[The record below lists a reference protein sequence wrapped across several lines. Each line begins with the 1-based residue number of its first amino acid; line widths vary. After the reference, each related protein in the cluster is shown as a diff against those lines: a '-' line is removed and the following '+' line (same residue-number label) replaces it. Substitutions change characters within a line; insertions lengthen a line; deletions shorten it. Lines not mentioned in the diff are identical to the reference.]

1 VRHDDPGTQAILLHP
16 AIRYSYLMGSNAR
29 PWPEQESA
37 TDMALIG
44 YARVSSED
52 QATFSQFDDL
62 RAAGCQVVFEEKA
75 SGGGPARA
83 GGIG

>member
-44 YARVSSED
+44 YARVSTED
-52 QATFSQFDDL
+52 
-62 RAAGCQVVFEEKA
+62 
-75 SGGGPARA
+75 
-83 GGIG
+83 